1 MWQCRWPVWLQ
12 VLLSTYCLVAIPLH
26 CPCTTIGPT
35 IPCDWRENIYV
46 YIAMEYPQ
54 TPVPGRRQ
62 HLPDPPPRFLP
73 PCLKSHC
80 KSIAFSVASGFSVI
94 LLHFPSRCTLPP
106 YFFLALYYLVAI
118 AGHGHSH
125 QDAHYYYQR
134 KLHAV
139 RGSTCTILSSNN
151 STFKLKDL
159 YQGSNF
165 FECVSSILVLGNAN
179 NIVCR
184 VQRLGLLH
192 AARPNA
198 R

>member
-1 MWQCRWPVWLQ
+1 VWLQ
-12 VLLSTYCLVAIPLH
+12 VLLSTYYLVAIPLH

-106 YFFLALYYLVAI
+106 YFFLALYYLSLPLLVMVI
-118 AGHGHSH
+118 VT
-125 QDAHYYYQR
+125 
-134 KLHAV
+134 KTLTIIT
-139 RGSTCTILSSNN
+139 RGNCTP
-151 STFKLKDL
+151 FADL
-159 YQGSNF
+159 LALF
-165 FECVSSILVLGNAN
+165 C
-179 NIVCR
+179 
-184 VQRLGLLH
+184 LLIT
-192 AARPNA
+192 RPLN
-198 R
+198 